1 MRARDEEVGGMGRF
15 FGINVPVQAE
25 EREQKK
31 EGRKEGES
39 QRERELK
46 EN

>member
-1 MRARDEEVGGMGRF
+1 MRARDEEVGGIGRF

-31 EGRKEGES
+31 EGRKE
-39 QRERELK
+39 RAKERELK